1 MLQLRVEKALLKSQ
15 LSDGISL
22 EDVKQRVTTEEPA
35 QHDTSDDE
43 AHFKALYPSTSSEN
57 SSKKN
62 TLLLQNISSERF
74 DENCSEVSLQFVKI
88 EFCSNNK
95 YFLPI
100 LEQFGLQFWKLVNCI
115 S

>member
-1 MLQLRVEKALLKSQ
+1 MQLRVEKALLKSQ

-22 EDVKQRVTTEEPA
+22 DDVKQRVTADEPP

-43 AHFKALYPSTSSEN
+43 AHFKAMYPSTSSEN

-74 DENCSEVSLQFVKI
+74 DENCSEVRLDFKFDKV
-88 EFCSNNK
+88 
-95 YFLPI
+95 
-100 LEQFGLQFWKLVNCI
+100 
-115 S
+115 